1 MRKNNNVIFSC
12 LLSFFILLYMFIY
25 VKCNKTPSN
34 EELKAQK
41 FPLCAACKILI
52 NSFKKGIERT
62 SREKF
67 DGGDSAWEENKL
79 GSYSKSETRLI
90 EIQEHL
96 CKEVERG
103 ETQCHVLAEEL
114 ESKIE
119 DWWFNHQQIYP
130 DIYDYICIQQ
140 TKRCCPKDHFGP
152 QCTPCPGFP
161 DRICNNNGKCKGAGT
176 RKGNGGCFCDK
187 GYEGNNCSKCANGFY
202 ESYKDEN
209 KLLCSHCHAACDGSC
224 KGPGPKNCE
233 KCTKGWYIL
242 DGQGCF
248 DIDECIKSN
257 EYCSKD
263 QFCINKEGGYT
274 CLDCDKSCNGC
285 TGDGPDMCIK
295 CAEGYHKKDNLCINS
310 DLLGRKQQEN
320 IARYA
325 TYFGLCIATYII
337 FQRNI
342 YIASIIGLL
351 VGIYISAS
359 EYIIAHSSIQD
370 TTANMDILGAM

>member
-1 MRKNNNVIFSC
+1 MRKINNIIFFH
-12 LLSFFILLYMFIY
+12 LLSLFILLYMSTC
-25 VKCNKTPSN
+25 VKCNKTPTS

-41 FPLCAACKILI
+41 FPPCAACKVLI

-67 DGGDSAWEENKL
+67 DGGDSAWEEDKL

-103 ETQCHVLAEEL
+103 EIQCHALAEEL

-119 DWWFNHQQIYP
+119 DWWFNHQKTHP

-140 TKRCCPKDHFGP
+140 TEHCCPKDHFGP
-152 QCTPCPGFP
+152 KCTPCPGFP
-161 DRICNNNGKCKGAGT
+161 DNICNNNGKCKGAGT

-187 GYEGNNCSKCANGFY
+187 GYEGDSCFNCASGFY
-202 ESYKDEN
+202 ESYRDEN
-209 KLLCSHCHAACDGSC
+209 KLLCSTCHAACDGPC

-233 KCTKGWYIL
+233 KCMKGWNMV
-242 DGQGCF
+242 DGEGCF
-248 DIDECIKSN
+248 DIDECIKSD
-257 EYCSKD
+257 EYCSGN
-263 QFCINKEGGYT
+263 QFCVNKEGGYA
-274 CLDCDKSCNGC
+274 CLSCDKACNGC
-285 TGDGPDMCIK
+285 VGDGPDMCTK
-295 CAEGYHKKDNLCINS
+295 CAKGYHKKDNLCINS

-320 IARYA
+320 MARYA
-325 TYFGLCIATYII
+325 TYFGLCIATCII

-342 YIASIIGLL
+342 YIASVIGLL
-351 VGIYISAS
+351 VGIYISVS
-359 EYIIAHSSIQD
+359 EYMIAHSNLQD
-370 TTANMDILGAM
+370 TAANVDILGPA